1 MAPLAHPSG
10 ARNAGIPFTML
21 TPANSTPKQPNTT
34 QAQPKPANSTP
45 NTTQAQPKPTAAMS
59 LFGNTNAQ
67 PTGTG
72 LFGSAQPQQ
81 QPQQQQSL
89 FANNNNTQPST
100 GTGLFGSSL
109 AQPQQQQ
116 QQGSSLFSN
125 LGQPQQ
131 QQQQSTT
138 GLFGASTTQQPAKP
152 SLFGSTQPANNNAGG
167 GLFSNLGGSTTTQQP
182 AKPSLF
188 SNLGG
193 YQQPAAN
200 NNSLFGST
208 NNAQNPQ
215 QISNWGGST
224 MNQQQQQQPQGSS
237 IFGLTSLPP
246 DQLNHSLLAASQYR
260 ASQQQSQF
268 AGKLSMGQQST
279 QQQQPAGAV
288 KVHAND
294 LRGTTRFADC
304 IDEVKSQFEMVDTM
318 IQKQERFCREIQA
331 MLPKHEEDI
340 LCLEPSVQVVKE
352 MAENVEKALI
362 EDARAVDRAKQEVR
376 EKDAVDFKRCQRVIE
391 GMMLPAAGGYGYGA
405 SSVGYYGSNASAGAG
420 GKTGEEDYDTDLI
433 GNYFIPLASTLQATL
448 DKYAANLTDIES
460 HMRVIES
467 SAQVQAQQLAAKRAG
482 VSGGRGG
489 SDETVQE
496 LAETLTG
503 FEQSILGVAGVVGE
517 CREGVESLVMGRV
530 GQKFGGSRLGG
541 RQW

>member
-34 QAQPKPANSTP
+34 QAPPKQTVTTQVPPKPTPANSTPKQP
-45 NTTQAQPKPTAAMS
+45 NTTQAQPTPTAAMS
-59 LFGNTNAQ
+59 LFGNTNTQ

-89 FANNNNTQPST
+89 FANNNNNAQSST

-109 AQPQQQQ
+109 AQPQQQ
-116 QQGSSLFSN
+116 STSLFSN
-125 LGQPQQ
+125 LGNNNQQAAKPSLFGAPTAQPQQ
-131 QQQQSTT
+131 QQQ
-138 GLFGASTTQQPAKP
+138 P
-152 SLFGSTQPANNNAGG
+152 S
-167 GLFSNLGGSTTTQQP
+167 LFSNLGSNSTQQQQP

-193 YQQPAAN
+193 YNSTQQPAPT
-200 NNSLFGST
+200 NSLFGST

-215 QISNWGGST
+215 QISNWGGGST
-224 MNQQQQQQPQGSS
+224 MNQQPQQQPQGSS

-304 IDEVKSQFEMVDTM
+304 IDDVKSQFEMVDTM

-352 MAENVEKALI
+352 MAENVEKVLI

-376 EKDAVDFKRCQRVIE
+376 EKDVVDFKRCQRVVE

-405 SSVGYYGSNASAGAG
+405 SSVDYYGGNASTG

-433 GNYFIPLASTLQATL
+433 GNYFIPLASTLQVTL
-448 DKYAANLTDIES
+448 DKYAANLTDIEN

-482 VSGGRGG
+482 VSGARGG
-489 SDETVQE
+489 SDETIQE

-517 CREGVESLVMGRV
+517 CREGVEGLVMGRV
-530 GQKFGGSRLGG
+530 GQRFGGTK
-541 RQW
+541 

>member
-21 TPANSTPKQPNTT
+21 TPASSTPKQPNTTQAQAPANSTPKQPNTT
-34 QAQPKPANSTP
+34 QAQPKATAATSQP
-45 NTTQAQPKPTAAMS
+45 QPKPTAAMS
-59 LFGNTNAQ
+59 LFGNTNTQ

-89 FANNNNTQPST
+89 FANNNNNTQSST

-109 AQPQQQQ
+109 AQPQQQ
-116 QQGSSLFSN
+116 SNSLFSN
-125 LGQPQQ
+125 LGNNNQQAAKPSLFGAPTDQPQQ
-131 QQQQSTT
+131 QQQ
-138 GLFGASTTQQPAKP
+138 P
-152 SLFGSTQPANNNAGG
+152 S
-167 GLFSNLGGSTTTQQP
+167 LFSNLGSNSTQQQP

-193 YQQPAAN
+193 YNSTQQPAPT
-200 NNSLFGST
+200 NSLFGST

-215 QISNWGGST
+215 QISNWSGGST

-304 IDEVKSQFEMVDTM
+304 IDDVKSQFEMVDTM

-331 MLPKHEEDI
+331 MLPKHEEDV

-352 MAENVEKALI
+352 MAENVEKVLI

-376 EKDAVDFKRCQRVIE
+376 EKDAVDFKRCQRVVE

-405 SSVGYYGSNASAGAG
+405 SSVGYYGGNASTG

-448 DKYAANLTDIES
+448 DKYAANLTDIEN

-467 SAQVQAQQLAAKRAG
+467 SAQVQAQQLAAKWAG
-482 VSGGRGG
+482 VSGARVG
-489 SDETVQE
+489 SDETIQE

-517 CREGVESLVMGRV
+517 CREGVEGLVMGRV
-530 GQKFGGSRLGG
+530 GQRFGGSRLG
-541 RQW
+541 RRPW

>member
-10 ARNAGIPFTML
+10 PRNAGIPFTML
-21 TPANSTPKQPNTT
+21 TPANSTPKQPNTNT
-34 QAQPKPANSTP
+34 NI
-45 NTTQAQPKPTAAMS
+45 NTTQAQPKPTAAIPQAQPKQPAAMS
-59 LFGNTNAQ
+59 LFGTTNAQ
-67 PTGTG
+67 PSGTG

-89 FANNNNTQPST
+89 FANNNNTTQPST

-109 AQPQQQQ
+109 AQPQQQ
-116 QQGSSLFSN
+116 STSLFSN
-125 LGQPQQ
+125 LGNNNQQAAKPSLFGAPTAQPQQ
-131 QQQQSTT
+131 QQQ
-138 GLFGASTTQQPAKP
+138 P
-152 SLFGSTQPANNNAGG
+152 S
-167 GLFSNLGGSTTTQQP
+167 LFSNLGGNSTQQQP

-193 YQQPAAN
+193 YNSTQQPATNN

-215 QISNWGGST
+215 QISNWGGSST
-224 MNQQQQQQPQGSS
+224 MNQQQPQGSS

-279 QQQQPAGAV
+279 QQQQQPAGAV

-304 IDEVKSQFEMVDTM
+304 IDDVKTQFEMVDTM

-331 MLPKHEEDI
+331 MLPKHSEDI

-352 MAENVEKALI
+352 MAENVEKVLI
-362 EDARAVDRAKQEVR
+362 EDARVVNRAKQEVR
-376 EKDAVDFKRCQRVIE
+376 EKDAVDFKRCQRVVE

-405 SSVGYYGSNASAGAG
+405 SSVGYYGGNASVG

-433 GNYFIPLASTLQATL
+433 GNYFIPLASILQTDL
-448 DKYAANLTDIES
+448 DKYTSILSDIES

-467 SAQVQAQQLAAKRAG
+467 SAQVQAQQLAARRAG
-482 VSGGRGG
+482 VSGPRGG
-489 SDETVQE
+489 SDETIKE

-517 CREGVESLVMGRV
+517 CREGVEGLVMGRV
-530 GQKFGGSRLGG
+530 GQKFGGNMLGG
-541 RQW
+541 SV